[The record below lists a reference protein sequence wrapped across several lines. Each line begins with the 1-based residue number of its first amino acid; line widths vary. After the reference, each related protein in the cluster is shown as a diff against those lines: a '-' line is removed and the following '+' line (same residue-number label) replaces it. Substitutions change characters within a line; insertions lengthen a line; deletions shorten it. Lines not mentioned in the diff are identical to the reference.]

1 MDYLRYSAT
10 IEDYNRRIANAQT
23 ADEREQLML
32 QRKQYIESS
41 NQQFVTLKELQM
53 QKQSNDLAM
62 TRLNVLLKTGS
73 AHKENIVAIVGHYLS
88 LDRIVSRMSFVWT
101 AMFSYGIMYKIQNGF
116 REAQNSA
123 MALNEH
129 LQRRN
134 PLCQM

>member
-23 ADEREQLML
+23 AEEREQLML

-62 TRLNVLLKTGS
+62 TRLNVLLKTG
-73 AHKENIVAIVGHYLS
+73 AAQRILLLFRS
-88 LDRIVSRMSFVWT
+88 LFVS
-101 AMFSYGIMYKIQNGF
+101 G
-116 REAQNSA
+116 
-123 MALNEH
+123 
-129 LQRRN
+129 
-134 PLCQM
+134 